1 MDHRLLL
8 NLLLG
13 LLLVKGEEEA
23 SVETVPDDVETVGGV
38 WGRVR
43 DPESPIVHL
52 QVTIAQPSFLITSTH
67 PVPQGLGSLRG
78 GQAHARSGPA
88 YFQFLGVPYAAP
100 PVMALRFK
108 PPAPALA
115 WQGVRE
121 ATTFAPKCPQN
132 PPGGKLE
139 GSEDCLY
146 LNVFARHLNPEAKR
160 PVVVFIHGGAFTY
173 GDVKTATGQY
183 MMEQVGMLDFVMLS

>member
-1 MDHRLLL
+1 MGALAAASSRMERLIFVLLL
-8 NLLLG
+8 TLVVK
-13 LLLVKGEEEA
+13 VKGEEEA
-23 SVETVPDDVETVGGV
+23 TVETIRDDVETVGGV

-43 DPESPIVHL
+43 DPESPLVHL
-52 QVTIAQPSFLITSTH
+52 
-67 PVPQGLGSLRG
+67 QGLGSLRG
-78 GQAHARSGPA
+78 SQSHARSGPA

-100 PVMALRFK
+100 PVMALRFR

-115 WQGVRE
+115 WEGVRE

-160 PVVVFIHGGAFTY
+160 PVIVYI
-173 GDVKTATGQY
+173 
-183 MMEQVGMLDFVMLS
+183 